1 MNRAITLL
9 LTGTLGL
16 LSACGAPPAEVS
28 APTAAPSNPSPPLT
42 APSNP
47 SPSPSPPPSPPPTA
61 PAEPP
66 KAVAPAAK
74 ADLCPVAD
82 DAALATCLGKQVALL
97 GAVPKMVHQHP
108 VLTGGPGRD
117 GLTQDY
123 MDLATGR
130 QMVILVK
137 GHVNCRGKMKA
148 TGTLKSISGEGPPG
162 SKGSYKN
169 YYLTDA
175 TVECL

>member
-9 LTGTLGL
+9 LTGALGL
-16 LSACGAPPAEVS
+16 LSACGASSAEVS

-47 SPSPSPPPSPPPTA
+47 SPSPPSSPPPTA
-61 PAEPP
+61 SAEPP

-74 ADLCPVAD
+74 TELCPVAD
-82 DAALATCLGKQVALL
+82 DAALATCLDKQVALAGTL
-97 GAVPKMVHQHP
+97 PKMVHQHP

-117 GLTQDY
+117 GLKQDY
-123 MDLATGR
+123 MDLTTGR
-130 QMVILVK
+130 QIIILLK

-148 TGTLKSISGEGPPG
+148 TGTLKSVSGEGPPG

>member
-1 MNRAITLL
+1 MNRAIALL
-9 LTGTLGL
+9 LTGALGL
-16 LSACGAPPAEVS
+16 LSACGAPSAEVS
-28 APTAAPSNPSPPLT
+28 APTAAPSNPSP
-42 APSNP
+42 
-47 SPSPSPPPSPPPTA
+47 SPPPTA
-61 PAEPP
+61 SAEPP

-82 DAALATCLGKQVALL
+82 DAALATCLDKQVALVGTL
-97 GAVPKMVHQHP
+97 PKMVHQHP

-130 QMVILVK
+130 QIILLVK
-137 GHVNCRGKMKA
+137 GHVNCGGKRRA